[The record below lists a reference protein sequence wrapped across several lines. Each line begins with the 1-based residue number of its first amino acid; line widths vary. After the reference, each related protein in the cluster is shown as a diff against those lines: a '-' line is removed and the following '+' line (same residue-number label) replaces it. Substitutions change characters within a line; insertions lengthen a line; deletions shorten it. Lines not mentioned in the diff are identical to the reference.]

1 MKRRIAPTLF
11 RCRHAIEHGPE
22 EGAAMTA
29 DEFAEELRALVG
41 DAEDAGLELPA
52 LIAVLADQLD
62 AIEEAMAE

>member
-1 MKRRIAPTLF
+1 
-11 RCRHAIEHGPE
+11 
-22 EGAAMTA
+22 MTA

-62 AIEEAMAE
+62 AMEEAMAE